1 MNQFTSNFAPLM
13 EEMLVYKESLG
24 YARATYESR
33 LHDFDRFCLTH
44 FPEESLLKKEMVL
57 KWMEKR
63 PNESVQNLKVRG
75 QIIRGLGQYLDSM
88 GMEAYI
94 LPEMFVGH
102 SGRFTPY
109 MFSDTELKAFFIAAD
124 GVASNTVDPGKS
136 IVIPVI
142 FRLIYTCGL
151 RPNEGRELK
160 RQNVNLDTGE
170 ILITKTKRHKE
181 RIVVLSDDMLNL
193 CRAYE
198 TRRNMIF
205 PDSEYFFPC
214 ADGQAYSQ
222 RQLQREFISCWI
234 RANPGKSP
242 NILPRVRVYDL
253 RHRFASGILNK
264 WLDEKRNLSAMLPYL
279 RAYMGHEKIS
289 STAYYI
295 HLLPENLIKSAG
307 IDWSGFQGLIPEV
320 DVWPE

>member
-1 MNQFTSNFAPLM
+1 MKHFTSNFATLIEDM
-13 EEMLVYKESLG
+13 ITYKESLG
-24 YARATYESR
+24 YTRVSYEP
-33 LHDFDRFCLTH
+33 LLYDFDRFCQVC
-44 FPEESLLKKEMVL
+44 FPEETLLKREIVL

-63 PNESVQNLKVRG
+63 PKEGVQNLKNRG
-75 QIIRGLGQYLDSM
+75 RIIRGLGQYLDFL
-88 GMEAYI
+88 GIEAYI
-94 LPEMFVGH
+94 LPVRFVGH
-102 SGRFTPY
+102 AERFTPY
-109 MFSDTELKAFFIAAD
+109 IFSDAELKAFFIAAD
-124 GVASNTVDPGKS
+124 EVASHSADPGKS

-160 RQNVNLDTGE
+160 RQNVNLSTGE

-181 RIVVLSDDMLNL
+181 RIVVLSDDMRDL
-193 CRAYE
+193 CRVYE

-205 PDSEYFFPC
+205 PDSEYFFPR
-214 ADGQAYSQ
+214 ADGQAYSH
-222 RQLQREFISCWI
+222 RQLRKEFISCWL

-253 RHRFASGILNK
+253 RHRFASAVLNK
-264 WLDEKRNLSAMLPYL
+264 WLDEKKNLSAMLPYL
-279 RAYMGHEKIS
+279 QAYMGHEKIS
-289 STAYYI
+289 STVYYI

-307 IDWSGFQGLIPEV
+307 IDWAGFHRLIPEV

>member
-24 YARATYESR
+24 HARATYEYK
-33 LHDFDRFCLTH
+33 LLDFDRFCRIH
-44 FPEESLLKKEMVL
+44 FPEESMLKKEMVL

-63 PNESVQNLKVRG
+63 PNESAKYLKNRAL
-75 QIIRGLGQYLDSM
+75 IIRGLGKYLDSI
-88 GMEAYI
+88 GVEAYI
-94 LPEMFVGH
+94 LPERFVGH
-102 SGRFTPY
+102 TDRCTPY

-124 GVASNTVDPGKS
+124 EVASNTRDPGKS
-136 IVIPVI
+136 IVIPVL

-181 RIVVLSDDMLNL
+181 RIVVLSDDMRDL

-198 TRRNMIF
+198 TKRNMIKS
-205 PDSEYFFPC
+205 DSEYFFPS
-214 ADGQAYSQ
+214 ADGQTYSQ
-222 RQLQREFISCWI
+222 RQIQREFILCWI

-264 WLDEKRNLSAMLPYL
+264 WLDEKKNLSAMLPYL
-279 RAYMGHEKIS
+279 RTYMGHEKIS

-295 HLLPENLIKSAG
+295 HLLPENLVKSAG
-307 IDWSGFQGLIPEV
+307 IDWNGFQGLIPEV